1 MNNLDKRVS
10 AILLA
15 ALRSGASIKTGCN
28 GAGVFGDNV
37 DLIGFAER
45 IEEMLKEQ
53 SRDGWVSQTE
63 E

>member
-1 MNNLDKRVS
+1 MNDMDKTIS
-10 AILLA
+10 AIVLA
-15 ALRSGASIKTGCN
+15 ALRSGASIKTGSD
-28 GAGVFGDNV
+28 GRGLYGDGV
-37 DLIGFAER
+37 DLLSFAKR